1 MSDKQAPKSPKKY
14 NLTLQ
19 IIIGM
24 LLGMIVGLALKF
36 SPIGSDTVAM
46 IADDILQVGGQIFIS
61 LLKML
66 VVPVVFVSLICGV
79 SSIDIKKLGKVGG
92 KTVLL
97 YIFTTALAITI
108 AIAVAS
114 LFGVGKGIDLSSAAQ
129 FKMPD
134 PISLKS
140 VILGIFPSNP
150 FKALTDSRMLQII
163 IFSLFFGATLS
174 IAGKPGQRL
183 LSIFQDVNEVIMK
196 LILII
201 MKIAPYGVFC
211 LIAALFAKEG
221 FRLIGELIGYF
232 STVMVVLAIQL
243 FITYPLLLRLLA
255 GLNPVVFFKK
265 MYAAMLFAFSVA
277 SSNASIPVVLE
288 TVEKKLGVRNSIAS
302 FVIPL
307 GATINMDGT
316 SIMQGVATVFIAHAY
331 HVDIGLMG
339 YLTVIGMATL
349 ASIGTA
355 GVPSVGLITLTMV
368 LQQVGL
374 PVEGIALIIGVDRL
388 LDMTRTAV
396 NICGDATVAC
406 VVGKSEGRMQ
416 MDIFNDPLAG
426 PKEL

>member
-1 MSDKQAPKSPKKY
+1 MQEENHSPKRF
-14 NLTLQ
+14 NLTIQ
-19 IIIGM
+19 IIMGM
-24 LLGMIVGLALKF
+24 LLGMIVGLAIKF
-36 SPIGSDTVAM
+36 SPLASETVAI
-46 IADDILQVGGQIFIS
+46 IADDVLQVGGQIFIN

-92 KTVLL
+92 KTLLL
-97 YIFTTALAITI
+97 YVFTTALAISI
-108 AIAVAS
+108 AIFIAS
-114 LFGVGKGIDLSSAAQ
+114 LFGVGNGIDLSTASQ
-129 FKMPD
+129 FKIPD
-134 PISLKS
+134 PVSLKS
-140 VILGIFPSNP
+140 VILNIFPTNP
-150 FKALTDSRMLQII
+150 FKALTDSSMLQII
-163 IFSLFFGATLS
+163 IFALFFGATLS
-174 IAGKPGQRL
+174 VSGKPGQRL
-183 LSIFQDVNEVIMK
+183 LSVFQDANEVIMK

-201 MKIAPYGVFC
+201 MKLAPYGVFC

-221 FRLIGELIGYF
+221 FRLIGQLIGYF

-243 FITYPLLLRLLA
+243 FVVYPILLRFLA
-255 GLNPVVFFKK
+255 GLNPVIFFKK

-288 TVEKKLGVRNSIAS
+288 TVEKKLGVKNSIAS

-331 HVDIGLMG
+331 HIDIGLIG

-368 LQQVGL
+368 LHQVGL

-396 NICGDATVAC
+396 NISGDSTVAC
-406 VVGKSEGRMQ
+406 VVGKSEGHMD
-416 MDIFNDPLAG
+416 MDIFNDPKAG
-426 PKEL
+426 PRGL

>member
-1 MSDKQAPKSPKKY
+1 MQDNNEKPKRF
-14 NLTLQ
+14 NLTVQ

-24 LLGMIVGLALKF
+24 LLGMIVGLAIKF
-36 SPIGSDTVAM
+36 SPLGSDTVAT
-46 IADDILQVGGQIFIS
+46 IADDYLQVGGQIFIS

-79 SSIDIKKLGKVGG
+79 SSIEIKKLGKVGG
-92 KTVLL
+92 KTLLL
-97 YIFTTALAITI
+97 YIFTTAVAISI
-108 AIAVAS
+108 AIFVAS
-114 LFGVGKGIDLSSAAQ
+114 LFGVGKGIDLSTASQ
-129 FKMPD
+129 FQLPA
-134 PISLKS
+134 PVSLKN

-150 FKALTDSRMLQII
+150 FKALTESHMLQII

-174 IAGKPGQRL
+174 VSGKPGQRL
-183 LSIFQDVNEVIMK
+183 LSIFQDANEVIMK

-221 FRLIGELIGYF
+221 FSLIGDLIGYF
-232 STVMVVLAIQL
+232 STVLVVLAIQL
-243 FITYPLLLRLLA
+243 FIIYPMLLRVIA
-255 GLNPVVFFKK
+255 GLNPVIFFKK

-331 HVDIGLMG
+331 HIDIGLVG

-368 LQQVGL
+368 LHQVGL

-396 NICGDATVAC
+396 NITGDATVAC
-406 VVGKSEGRMQ
+406 VVGKSEKGME
-416 MDIFNDPLAG
+416 MDVFKDPKAG
-426 PKEL
+426 PRGL